1 MDNKNTNGNVDSV
14 RPGLLALYEGGLRSS
29 VVGSR
34 QKLTRH
40 WEPGLADIHCLRDR
54 VIRKNR
60 NILI

>member
-40 WEPGLADIHCLRDR
+40 WEPTG
-54 VIRKNR
+54 
-60 NILI
+60 